1 MNLGCQ
7 SVIQFVPRAKKTW
20 RRKSK
25 LLSQPTNP
33 TIPMKGDNTMRTI
46 NTFQSVINKVKEI
59 SANYFDETI
68 PVTDMM
74 FHSIDRMRISG
85 KEVAV
90 LPSAQRLFANRLR
103 IPHSYL
109 VRCTAELQAGNLN
122 AWMEKEVE
130 RRETLF
136 CRFNG
141 DNLRAVFT
149 DRYKAID
156 HMEILSKMV
165 EYGFNPDTEV
175 HYSLDQEILVLKVPD
190 FTRAFGFGEKDRIVP
205 GISVANSEVGILA
218 FSIEAYF
225 YRLICSNGLISTVSV
240 ASRFKHVSRRA
251 LDEFPDILR
260 RVVYESEHSQR
271 RFEISTQTRLDNP
284 LSTIGSFAKQFQ
296 LTKKETEAVT
306 HAWETEQGFTMFHVI
321 NAYTRAAHDGDLT
334 AEESYRLERIGGM
347 ILSTVKN

>member
-1 MNLGCQ
+1 MRNIDTFE
-7 SVIQFVPRAKKTW
+7 SVI
-20 RRKSK
+20 SK
-25 LLSQPTNP
+25 
-33 TIPMKGDNTMRTI
+33 IHEM
-46 NTFQSVINKVKEI
+46 
-59 SANYFDETI
+59 SASYYDETI
-68 PVTDMM
+68 PVTDML

-85 KEVAV
+85 KEVEV

-103 IPHSYL
+103 VPHSYL
-109 VRCTAELQAGNLN
+109 VRCPSDLQADNLN
-122 AWMEKEVE
+122 HWIREEREK
-130 RRETLF
+130 RETLF
-136 CRFNG
+136 CRFDG
-141 DNLRAVFT
+141 SKLRAVFT
-149 DRYKAID
+149 DKYCAMD
-156 HMEILSKMV
+156 HTQILSRMV
-165 EYGFNPDTEV
+165 EYGFSAETEV
-175 HYSLDQEILVLKVPD
+175 HYSLDRDLLVLKVPD
-190 FTRAFGFGEKDRIVP
+190 FTRAFGFGDKDRIVP

-284 LSTIGSFAKQFQ
+284 LMTIGSFAKQFQ

-306 HAWETEQGFTMFHVI
+306 HAWETEQGMTMFHVI

>member
-1 MNLGCQ
+1 
-7 SVIQFVPRAKKTW
+7 
-20 RRKSK
+20 
-25 LLSQPTNP
+25 
-33 TIPMKGDNTMRTI
+33 MRTI
-46 NTFQSVINKVKEI
+46 NTFESVIDKVHQM
-59 SANYFDETI
+59 SASYYDETI

-85 KEVAV
+85 KGVEV

-103 IPHSYL
+103 VPHSYL
-109 VRCTAELQAGNLN
+109 VRCPAELQAENLN
-122 AWMEKEVE
+122 HWIREEREK
-130 RRETLF
+130 RETLF
-136 CRFNG
+136 CRFDG
-141 DNLRAVFT
+141 SKLRAVFT
-149 DRYKAID
+149 DKYCAIN
-156 HMEILSKMV
+156 HTEILSRMV
-165 EYGFNPDTEV
+165 EYGFSSETEV
-175 HYSLDQEILVLKVPD
+175 HYSLDRDLLVLKVPD
-190 FTRAFGFGEKDRIVP
+190 FTRAFGFGDKDKIVP

-284 LSTIGSFAKQFQ
+284 LMTIGSFAKQFQ

-306 HAWETEQGFTMFHVI
+306 HAWETEQGMTMFHVI

-334 AEESYRLERIGGM
+334 AEEEYRLERTGGI
-347 ILSTVKN
+347 ILSMVKG

>member
-1 MNLGCQ
+1 
-7 SVIQFVPRAKKTW
+7 
-20 RRKSK
+20 
-25 LLSQPTNP
+25 
-33 TIPMKGDNTMRTI
+33 MRTI
-46 NTFQSVINKVKEI
+46 NTFESVINKVKEI

-68 PVTDMM
+68 PVTDIM
-74 FHSIDRMRISG
+74 FHSINRMQISG
-85 KEVAV
+85 KEVEV

-103 IPHSYL
+103 VPHSYL
-109 VRCTAELQAGNLN
+109 VRCPGELQAENLN
-122 AWMEKEVE
+122 HWIREERE

-136 CRFNG
+136 CRFDG
-141 DNLRAVFT
+141 SKLRAVFT
-149 DRYKAID
+149 DRYTAID
-156 HMEILSKMV
+156 NMEILSRMV
-165 EYGFNPDTEV
+165 EYGFSSETEV
-175 HYSLDQEILVLKVPD
+175 HYSLDQELLVLKVPD
-190 FTRAFGFGEKDRIVP
+190 FTRAFGFGDRDKIVP

-260 RVVYESEHSQR
+260 KVVYESEHSQR

-284 LSTIGSFAKQFQ
+284 LVTIGSFAKQFQ

-306 HAWETEQGFTMFHVI
+306 HAWETEQGMTMFHVI

-334 AEESYRLERIGGM
+334 AEEEYRLERIGGI
-347 ILSTVKN
+347 ILSMVKS

>member
-1 MNLGCQ
+1 
-7 SVIQFVPRAKKTW
+7 
-20 RRKSK
+20 
-25 LLSQPTNP
+25 
-33 TIPMKGDNTMRTI
+33 MRTI
-46 NTFQSVINKVKEI
+46 NTFESVINKVHQMSE
-59 SANYFDETI
+59 NHFDETI

-74 FHSIDRMRISG
+74 FHSIDRMWISG
-85 KEVAV
+85 KEVEV

-103 IPHSYL
+103 VPHSYL
-109 VRCTAELQAGNLN
+109 VRCPSELQGKNLN
-122 AWMEKEVE
+122 HWIREEREK
-130 RRETLF
+130 RETLF
-136 CRFNG
+136 CRFDG
-141 DNLRAVFT
+141 SKLRAVFT
-149 DRYKAID
+149 DRYTAID
-156 HMEILSKMV
+156 HMEILSRMV
-165 EYGFNPDTEV
+165 EYGFSSETEV
-175 HYSLDQEILVLKVPD
+175 HYSLDQELLVLKVPD

-284 LSTIGSFAKQFQ
+284 LVTIGSFAKQFQ
-296 LTKKETEAVT
+296 LTKKESEAVT
-306 HAWETEQGFTMFHVI
+306 RAWETEQGMTMFHVI

-334 AEESYRLERIGGM
+334 AEEEYRLERIGGI
-347 ILSTVKN
+347 ILSMVKS

>member
-1 MNLGCQ
+1 
-7 SVIQFVPRAKKTW
+7 
-20 RRKSK
+20 
-25 LLSQPTNP
+25 
-33 TIPMKGDNTMRTI
+33 MRTI
-46 NTFQSVINKVKEI
+46 NTFESVITKVHQMSE
-59 SANYFDETI
+59 NYFDETI

-74 FHSIDRMRISG
+74 FHSIDRMWISG
-85 KEVAV
+85 KEVEV

-109 VRCTAELQAGNLN
+109 VRCNAELQSENLN
-122 AWMEKEVE
+122 TWIKKEAE

-136 CRFNG
+136 CRFDG
-141 DNLRAVFT
+141 SQLRAVFT
-149 DRYKAID
+149 DRYTAID
-156 HMEILSKMV
+156 HTQILSRMV
-165 EYGFNPDTEV
+165 EYGFSSETEV
-175 HYSLDQEILVLKVPD
+175 HYSLDKDLLVLKVPD
-190 FTRAFGFGEKDRIVP
+190 FTRAFGFGDKDKIVP

-240 ASRFKHVSRRA
+240 GSRFKHVSRRA
-251 LDEFPDILR
+251 LNEFPDILL

-284 LSTIGSFAKQFQ
+284 LSTIGNFAKQFQ

-306 HAWETEQGFTMFHVI
+306 RAWETEQGMTMFHVI

-334 AEESYRLERIGGM
+334 AEEEYRLERIGGI
-347 ILSTVKN
+347 ILSMVKS